1 MNKIIIT
8 ILLAIT
14 LPACGGGGGSDP
26 APPVVDVC
34 APIAHDNFYVNW
46 IGSTNSNFVIDA
58 NDELARFRSDNGWLN
73 FKGFDYPA
81 VAVDTGF
88 KIFEDFDGNGVY
100 EYTRTDVTAI
110 ISVKGCEIAGAI
122 TAPNNP
128 TPNRYIDIIEVSSGL
143 IKVVISNKTP
153 VFAKNVANRYLDDG
167 TGGRQPSIGVNPPQ
181 QKPQVIGT
189 ATGVAEQ

>member
-1 MNKIIIT
+1 MKHLTT
-8 ILLAIT
+8 ILLAVVLT
-14 LPACGGGGGSDP
+14 ACGGGGSDP

-34 APIAHDNFYVNW
+34 APIAQDDFYVTW
-46 IGSTNSNFVIDA
+46 IGSTNSDFVIDA
-58 NDELARFRSDNGWLN
+58 NDELARFRNDNGWLN

-100 EYTRTDVTAI
+100 EYTHTDVTAV

-122 TAPNNP
+122 TAPTNP
-128 TPNRYIDIIEVSSGL
+128 TPNRYIDIIEVSPGF

-167 TGGRQPSIGVNPPQ
+167 TGGRQPALGVNPPQ

-189 ATGVAEQ
+189 TTGVAQ